1 MRDAGAAD
9 RSRWP
14 ATAPMAFPGRPP
26 WRLKRRKTGA
36 RRIGVITDA
45 QRFHLI
51 CGRYFFDYAGEADHF
66 RDDAHRR
73 ATWAAHRE
81 QILAEWDHPG
91 ERPIALWAYDL
102 GLKPAPYPK
111 LWSWPRPIGTEAEAV
126 YRLIERGELAPCR
139 FNGTVPIASE
149 MQEIASRWELL
160 IRCPHLGYS
169 GQVPASFAAGM
180 ALASV
185 GRTGATGEAASC
197 PGKCDGLSERG
208 LGRSVARF
216 AMPRSARGRPLGS
229 ARGSL
234 RRRSR
239 RGHPPRA
246 C

>member
-1 MRDAGAAD
+1 M
-9 RSRWP
+9 P
-14 ATAPMAFPGRPP
+14 T
-26 WRLKRRKTGA
+26 KRRKLA
-36 RRIGVITDA
+36 PQRIGVMTDA

-91 ERPIALWAYDL
+91 ERPIALWAYDF

-111 LWSWPRPIGTEAEAV
+111 LWSWPRPIRTEAEAV
-126 YRLIERGELAPCR
+126 YRLIERGELAQCR

-169 GQVPASFAAGM
+169 GEVPAWFRRRHGKRILAEQAAD
-180 ALASV
+180 
-185 GRTGATGEAASC
+185 AAR
-197 PGKCDGLSERG
+197 GSERG
-208 LGRSVARF
+208 GNGAAVA
-216 AMPRSARGRPLGS
+216 AAG
-229 ARGSL
+229 
-234 RRRSR
+234 
-239 RGHPPRA
+239 
-246 C
+246 